1 MVLDNADD
9 QEIFFDASAQTGQQG
24 GQQRSIALVNYLPR
38 SSSGSI
44 IITTRNKQVGHRLA
58 NREMPTTI
66 FPFQAEDARQLLR
79 TKIPRDIDWSEEE
92 SMELLEILHY
102 LPLAI
107 TQAAGYIC
115 EEQVTLGRYL
125 GLLRDDLDAKDVL
138 EQDYY
143 DPARDSE
150 IQNSILLTW
159 KISFDQITRQKP
171 RAAEIL
177 SLMAVLDRQSISDF
191 LLIKKD
197 DRKVTFDT
205 AMGTLKAF
213 SLITEERRGA
223 TFGMH
228 RLVQISI
235 QRWLEAQQALLKWQ
249 EIALNVVS
257 QCSPS
262 STEYGSWSAWE
273 TISPHIQVV
282 LGYDIGIEPSLAQRA
297 SILTNTAS
305 YDEQQGRY
313 GSAGEKGR
321 EALTIRQK
329 LFGIKH
335 PDTLTSMNILAS
347 VLHNQGKYDEAEGMH
362 RQVSELRKQLLG
374 NEHPDTLTS
383 MNDLA
388 NILKSQG
395 KYEEAERLHRQ
406 ELELREKVLGKEH
419 PHTLISMNNLALVL
433 KSQGKYEEAER
444 LNQHVLELT
453 KEILGKE
460 HPRTLIS
467 MNNLASVLQ
476 NQGKNEEAERLHRHV
491 LELRKEVL
499 GNEHPH
505 TLTSMNNLASVL
517 QNQGKN
523 EEAER
528 LHRQVLELRKEV
540 SENEHPHTLISMN
553 NLASVLKSQGKY
565 ENAEE
570 IHRQELKLSKTVL
583 GKEHPSTRKCMNN
596 LVSVLKYMGKY
607 EEAERVHQQV

>member
-79 TKIPRDIDWSEEE
+79 TKIPKDIDWSEEE

-257 QCSPS
+257 QCCPS

-282 LGYDIGIEPSLAQRA
+282 LGYDIGTEPSLVQRA

-305 YDEQQGRY
+305 YDKQQGRY
-313 GSAGEKGR
+313 GPAGEKGR

-335 PDTLTSMNILAS
+335 PDTL
-347 VLHNQGKYDEAEGMH
+347 K
-362 RQVSELRKQLLG
+362 
-374 NEHPDTLTS
+374 
-383 MNDLA
+383 
-388 NILKSQG
+388 
-395 KYEEAERLHRQ
+395 
-406 ELELREKVLGKEH
+406 
-419 PHTLISMNNLALVL
+419 
-433 KSQGKYEEAER
+433 
-444 LNQHVLELT
+444 
-453 KEILGKE
+453 
-460 HPRTLIS
+460 
-467 MNNLASVLQ
+467 
-476 NQGKNEEAERLHRHV
+476 
-491 LELRKEVL
+491 
-499 GNEHPH
+499 
-505 TLTSMNNLASVL
+505 SMNNLASVL

-528 LHRQVLELRKEV
+528 LHRQGLELGKEV
-540 SENEHPHTLISMN
+540 LGKEHPSTLASMN
-553 NLASVLKSQGKY
+553 NLANVLQNQGKNEEAERLHRHVLELGKEVLGKEHPFTLTSMNNLALVLKSQGKY
-565 ENAEE
+565 EEAERL
-570 IHRQELKLSKTVL
+570 HRQVLELRKEVL
-583 GKEHPSTRKCMNN
+583 GNEHPSTLTSM
-596 LVSVLKYMGKY
+596 VSVC
-607 EEAERVHQQV
+607 